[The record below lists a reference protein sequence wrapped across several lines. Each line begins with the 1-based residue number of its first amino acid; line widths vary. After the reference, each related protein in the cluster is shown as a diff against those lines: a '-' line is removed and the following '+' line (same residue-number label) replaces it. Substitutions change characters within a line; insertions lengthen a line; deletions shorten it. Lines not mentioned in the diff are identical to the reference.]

1 MREREWIRERK
12 WEWWKEKERRKCAGG
27 RERHRERSRE
37 SELGRGRD
45 LKREKDRRAK
55 KESWVLETSLYSEYF
70 NCCVC
75 EIILP
80 NFLAFLSRLIS
91 QTLSISNLSFK
102 ELWELLLLP
111 CSICLLLNPGSNNQ
125 KIFSQ
130 SLISLYVPCTGRRLA
145 AINCC
150 YFGWISAERVA
161 LRSIRKRFEIR
172 TRLNRNVTGQKLISV
187 RG

>member
-1 MREREWIRERK
+1 MREREGLKERERIK
-12 WEWWKEKERRKCAGG
+12 KVCGKK
-27 RERHRERSRE
+27 RHRERRE
-37 SELGRGRD
+37 EIELGRGSD
-45 LKREKDRRAK
+45 FKREKDRRANR
-55 KESWVLETSLYSEYF
+55 ESCVLESSFYSEYF
-70 NCCVC
+70 NCCVS
-75 EIILP
+75 EIILS

-102 ELWELLLLP
+102 ELWELRLLP

-172 TRLNRNVTGQKLISV
+172 TRLNRNVTGQKLICV